1 MTITNNNR
9 NKLSIGLI
17 LSSYGVMIGLIVVII
32 VVSLI
37 EPAFFTLNNILNI
50 LRQSSAIGLC
60 ALGMTYVMIAG
71 GFDLSIGSTVSLAG
85 VIAIMIMNSI
95 GVTGNVD
102 IAAVLAIIAAIIVGA
117 AVGFANG
124 IILAAINGRLGES
137 FIITYSMQIVVG
149 ALALLISGGQFIF
162 GRFPEGK
169 LYSKIGTGF
178 SPIFIFL
185 GLAVIMQFVIAKT
198 NFGRQTYFHGANIE
212 VAKMSGI
219 KIKQIRVIN
228 FMICGICAGL
238 AGIIVTSRVY
248 SASPLQGSG
257 YELDAIA
264 AVVIGGTSLMGGSG
278 SIFKTIVGVLILGIL
293 ANALNV
299 VGVNA
304 YAQLIVR
311 GAIII
316 TAVGLDQLNKGV
328 GVKGLAT

>member
-1 MTITNNNR
+1 METLKKRINISSTLKNY
-9 NKLSIGLI
+9 GL
-17 LSSYGVMIGLIVVII
+17 MIGLVVII
-32 VVSLI
+32 IIVSII
-37 EPAFFTLNNILNI
+37 EPAFFTVNNFLNI

-71 GFDLSIGSTVSLAG
+71 GMDLSIGSTVSLTG

-102 IAAVLAIIAAIIVGA
+102 VAAVLAIVVAIVAGA
-117 AVGFANG
+117 AVGLANG
-124 IILAAINGRLGES
+124 TILAAINGRLGES
-137 FIITYSMQIVVG
+137 FIITYSMSIVIG
-149 ALALLISGGQFIF
+149 ALALLVSGGQFIF
-162 GRFPEGK
+162 GRFTEDR
-169 LYSKIGTGF
+169 LYTKMGTGLG
-178 SPIFIFL
+178 PIIIFIIIASL
-185 GLAVIMQFVIAKT
+185 LQLLLANT
-198 NFGRQTYFHGANIE
+198 NFGRQSYFFGASMD
-212 VAKMSGI
+212 VAKMAGI
-219 KIKQIRVIN
+219 KIKQVRIIN
-228 FMICGICAGL
+228 FMVCGMCAGL

-278 SIFKTIVGVLILGIL
+278 NILKTIVGVLVLGIL

-316 TAVGLDQLNKGV
+316 TAVALDGLKRST
-328 GVKGLAT
+328 GVKGLVA

>member
-1 MTITNNNR
+1 MATINSRKNV
-9 NKLSIGLI
+9 GFI
-17 LSSYGVMIGLIVVII
+17 LRSYGVMIGLLVII
-32 VVSLI
+32 IAVSII
-37 EPAFFTLNNILNI
+37 EPAFFTINNLLNI

-71 GFDLSIGSTVSLAG
+71 GFDLSIGSTVSLTG
-85 VIAIMIMNSI
+85 VIALMIMNSI
-95 GVTGNVD
+95 GLTINVD
-102 IAAVLAIIAAIIVGA
+102 IAAGIAIIAALFAGA
-117 AVGFANG
+117 CVGFANG
-124 IILAAINGRLGES
+124 MILAAINGRLGES

-149 ALALLISGGQFIF
+149 ALALLVSGGQFIAGKF
-162 GRFPEGK
+162 SEK
-169 LYSKIGTGF
+169 LYSKIGTGLV
-178 SPIFIFL
+178 PIFIFI
-185 GLAVIMQFVIAKT
+185 GLAIIMQLVLAKT
-198 NFGRQTYFHGANIE
+198 NFGRQTYFFGANMD

-219 KIKQIRVIN
+219 RIKQIRVIN
-228 FMICGICAGL
+228 FIICGMCAGL

-248 SASPLQGSG
+248 SASPLQGTG

-278 SIFKTIVGVLILGIL
+278 SILKTILGVLILGIL

-304 YAQLIVR
+304 FAQLIVR

-328 GVKGLAT
+328 EIKGLTK

>member
-1 MTITNNNR
+1 MEKTK
-9 NKLSIGLI
+9 NKIDIVSILRG
-17 LSSYGVMIGLIVVII
+17 YGVMIGLVVII
-32 VVSLI
+32 IIVSI
-37 EPAFFTLNNILNI
+37 VEPAFFTLNNFLNI

-71 GFDLSIGSTVSLAG
+71 GMDLSIGSTVSLAG

-95 GVTGNVD
+95 GVTGNAEV
-102 IAAVLAIIAAIIVGA
+102 AAIIAIIAAVTAGGC
-117 AVGFANG
+117 VGFVNG
-124 IILAAINGRLGES
+124 LILASINGRLGES
-137 FIITYSMQIVVG
+137 FIITYSMQIVIG
-149 ALALLISGGQFIF
+149 ALALLVTGGQFIF
-162 GRFPEGK
+162 GRFPEG
-169 LYSKIGTGF
+169 LYTKTGTGLV
-178 SPIFIFL
+178 PIFIFIV
-185 GLAVIMQFVIAKT
+185 LAIIMQLALTKT
-198 NFGRQTYFHGANIE
+198 NFGRQTYFLGANMD

-219 KIKQIRVIN
+219 KIKQVRIVN
-228 FMICGICAGL
+228 FIICGMCAGL

-278 SIFKTIVGVLILGIL
+278 NILKTILGVLILGIL

-311 GAIII
+311 GTIII
-316 TAVGLDQLNKGV
+316 TAVVLDQLNKGV
-328 GVKGLAT
+328 VVKGLVT

>member
-1 MTITNNNR
+1 MEKPRRKINFISTVR
-9 NKLSIGLI
+9 NYGLLIGL
-17 LSSYGVMIGLIVVII
+17 VVII
-32 VVSLI
+32 IFVSII
-37 EPAFFTLNNILNI
+37 EPDFFSVNNFLNI

-71 GFDLSIGSTVSLAG
+71 GMDLSIGSTVSLTG
-85 VIAIMIMNSI
+85 VIAIMIMNSL

-102 IAAVLAIIAAIIVGA
+102 VAAVLAVVAAIAVGA

-124 IILAAINGRLGES
+124 AILAAVNGRLGES

-149 ALALLISGGQFIF
+149 ALALLVSGGQFIF
-162 GRFPEGK
+162 GRFTEER
-169 LYSKIGTGF
+169 LYTKMGTDFG
-178 SPIFIFL
+178 PILIFI
-185 GLAVIMQFVIAKT
+185 VIAVLMHFLLANT
-198 NFGRQTYFHGANIE
+198 NFGRQTYFFGANMD
-212 VAKMSGI
+212 VAKMAGI
-219 KIKQIRVIN
+219 KIKKIRVIN
-228 FMICGICAGL
+228 FVICGMCAGL

-248 SASPLQGSG
+248 SASPLQGAG
-257 YELDAIA
+257 YELTAIA

-278 SIFKTIVGVLILGIL
+278 SIPKTIIGVLVLGIL

-316 TAVGLDQLNKGV
+316 TAVALDGLKRSAEIKELT
-328 GVKGLAT
+328 A